1 MFKVHVNFWLKV
13 CCYLVHYIS
22 WERFQVQTWPCRTK
36 QVGNNKLFFKTWI
49 TMQHNSMQTH
59 ARYKKT
65 SQKGH
70 SNQAW
75 WEIYLQHLVV
85 ATHFPKWG
93 EIWKFIFEKKWKL
106 SPNIWN
112 NVAIWKKL
120 AQKKH
125 PICKPYM

>member
-1 MFKVHVNFWLKV
+1 
-13 CCYLVHYIS
+13 
-22 WERFQVQTWPCRTK
+22 
-36 QVGNNKLFFKTWI
+36 
-49 TMQHNSMQTH
+49 
-59 ARYKKT
+59 
-65 SQKGH
+65 
-70 SNQAW
+70 
-75 WEIYLQHLVV
+75 V